1 LSVKRKIR
9 LFFVHLLLCKKTRAI
24 SRRLREIRR
33 RLLRRPH
40 VVSVF
45 LQLDDPYSY
54 LLAHYL
60 PFFAGHFDI
69 ELRLHLSEARG
80 EEYQPAPE
88 MLAEYAVND
97 CQRLAGELGI
107 PFLDKGTSPPVEHRL
122 AMLDA
127 IAASYGKEDFDEE
140 LLQGLTAFW
149 RGDAESASRRTGG
162 GAPTGAAD
170 SVISDSQLWQQRRGH
185 YNSAMLYYEGEWYW
199 GVDRLPFLLDRL
211 NDLGAAQQAAPDR
224 SLASIRQ
231 AMQVTLPVTPP
242 TAAKNLPAL
251 EFFHSIRSPYSYLAL
266 RRAFDIA
273 DAYGLELR
281 LRPVLPMVMRGLQV
295 PTQKLLYILRDAT
308 REAERLGIAFGKFAD
323 PVGTATER
331 CLAVFRYAESEM
343 RGREFLQNAGEAIWS
358 QAVDVASDSGMR
370 AVTGKTGLFWPDV
383 KAAMESDDWREP
395 IEENRESM
403 MASGC
408 WGVPT
413 MRIGDFAVWGQ
424 DRDWLLV
431 RHIEELCDTG
441 DGILV

>member
-1 LSVKRKIR
+1 MSVKRKIR
-9 LFFVHLLLCKKTRAI
+9 LFFVHLLLSRKTRAI

-60 PFFAGHFDI
+60 PGFAEHYDI
-69 ELRLHLSEARG
+69 ELCLHLSEALG
-80 EEYQPAPE
+80 DAYQPAPE

-97 CQRLAGELGI
+97 CERLARELGI

-122 AMLDA
+122 AVLDA
-127 IAASYGKEDFDEE
+127 IGASYGEENFDSE

-149 RGDAESASRRTGG
+149 RGDAEAASRRRGSAETK
-162 GAPTGAAD
+162 GAAD
-170 SVISDSQLWQQRRGH
+170 TVISDSQQLQIHRGH
-185 YNSAMLYYEGEWYW
+185 YNSAMLHYEGEWYW
-199 GVDRLPFLLDRL
+199 GVDRLPYLLDRL
-211 NDLGAAQQAAPDR
+211 NDLGAARQTAPDR
-224 SLASIRQ
+224 LLGSIRQ
-231 AMQVTLPVTPP
+231 ATEVTLPVTPP
-242 TAAKNLPAL
+242 SAAKNLPPL
-251 EFFHSIRSPYSYLAL
+251 EFFHSIR
-266 RRAFDIA
+266 A
-273 DAYGLELR
+273 DAYGLELQ
-281 LRPVLPMVMRGLQV
+281 LRPVLPMVMRGMQV
-295 PTQKLLYILRDAT
+295 PMQKLLYILKDAA
-308 REAERLGIAFGKFAD
+308 REAERLGIAFGRFAD

-331 CLAVFRYAESEM
+331 SLAVFRYADSEK

-370 AVTGKTGLFWPDV
+370 SVTGKTGLFWPDV
-383 KAAMESDDWREP
+383 KTAMEGDEWRAAT
-395 IEENRESM
+395 EENRESM

>member
-1 LSVKRKIR
+1 
-9 LFFVHLLLCKKTRAI
+9 
-24 SRRLREIRR
+24 
-33 RLLRRPH
+33 

-60 PFFAGHFDI
+60 PGFAGHYDI
-69 ELRLHLSEARG
+69 ELRLHLSEALG
-80 EEYQPAPE
+80 DAYQPAPE

-97 CQRLAGELGI
+97 CERLARELGI

-122 AMLDA
+122 AVLDA
-127 IAASYGKEDFDEE
+127 IAASYGEENFDSE

-149 RGDAESASRRTGG
+149 RGDAEAASRRRGSAETR
-162 GAPTGAAD
+162 GAAD
-170 SVISDSQLWQQRRGH
+170 TVISASQQLQIRRGH
-185 YNSAMLYYEGEWYW
+185 YNSAMLHYEGEWYW
-199 GVDRLPFLLDRL
+199 GVDRLPYLLDRL
-211 NDLGAAQQAAPDR
+211 NDLGAARQTAPDR
-224 SLASIRQ
+224 LLGSIRQ
-231 AMQVTLPVTPP
+231 ATEVTLPVTPP
-242 TAAKNLPAL
+242 SAAKNLPPL

-266 RRAFDIA
+266 RRASEIA
-273 DAYGLELR
+273 EAYGLELQ
-281 LRPVLPMVMRGLQV
+281 LRPVLPMVMRGMQV
-295 PTQKLLYILRDAT
+295 PMQKLLYILKDAA
-308 REAERLGIAFGKFAD
+308 REAERLGIAFGRFAD

-331 CLAVFRYAESEM
+331 SLAVFQYADSEK

-370 AVTGKTGLFWPDV
+370 SVTGKTGLFWPDV
-383 KAAMESDDWREP
+383 KTAMEGGEWRAAT
-395 IEENRESM
+395 EENRESM

>member
-1 LSVKRKIR
+1 MSVKRKIR

>member
-1 LSVKRKIR
+1 MSVKRKIR
-9 LFFVHLLLCKKTRAI
+9 LFFVHLLLSKKTRAI

-60 PFFAGHFDI
+60 PFFAGHYDI

-211 NDLGAAQQAAPDR
+211 NDLGAAQQTAPDR

-242 TAAKNLPAL
+242 SAAKNLPAL

-266 RRAFDIA
+266 RRVFDIA

-295 PTQKLLYILRDAT
+295 PTQKLLYILKDAT

-331 CLAVFRYAESEM
+331 SLAVFRYAESEK

-370 AVTGKTGLFWPDV
+370 TVTGKTGLFWPDV
-383 KAAMESDDWREP
+383 KAAMENDEWREP